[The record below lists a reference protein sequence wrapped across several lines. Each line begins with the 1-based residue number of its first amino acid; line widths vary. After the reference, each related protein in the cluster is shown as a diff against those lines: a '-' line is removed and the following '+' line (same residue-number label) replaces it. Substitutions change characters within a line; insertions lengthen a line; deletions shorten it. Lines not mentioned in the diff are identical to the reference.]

1 MSPEDKIAKLKAA
14 LIESRALQLN
24 FFRQW
29 QGEEDARAWEELSAE
44 EQESQLWY
52 QEYLLSKEMPEIFT
66 DV

>member
-1 MSPEDKIAKLKAA
+1 MSPDDKIAKLKAA

-24 FFRQW
+24 FFKRW